1 MALRHE
7 FQWAADSA
15 LPKLPRAWSR
25 ELELLFRSEH
35 KDVPAIEEKV
45 GGVEGRREEGQGGKL
60 PRAWSRA
67 LELLLRSEHKDV
79 PAIEGKV
86 GGADGK
92 REGQGGKGARAG
104 GGKGA
109 GAAVQV

>member
-1 MALRHE
+1 MAPVTHLYPSHLVPSPFHIFQEPLQCLLTTKPEHRPYVKRQVIMALRHE

-45 GGVEGRREEGQGGKL
+45 GGSEGRR
-60 PRAWSRA
+60 
-67 LELLLRSEHKDV
+67 
-79 PAIEGKV
+79 
-86 GGADGK
+86 
-92 REGQGGKGARAG
+92 GKG
-104 GGKGA
+104 
-109 GAAVQV
+109 